1 MNKETGAK
9 KSPEYIA
16 NKGIKKNL
24 PIRLPIELHKKLK
37 IYAAK
42 QDKTM
47 VEIVIEQIEKLPLK

>member
-1 MNKETGAK
+1 MPRKQIFK
-9 KSPEYIA
+9 VKA
-16 NKGIKKNL
+16 NTEIKKNL

-47 VEIVIEQIEKLPLK
+47 VEIVIEQIEKLPLN

>member
-1 MNKETGAK
+1 MARKQSFTDKPNTE
-9 KSPEYIA
+9 
-16 NKGIKKNL
+16 IKKNL
-24 PIRLPIELHKKLK
+24 PIRLPIALHKKLK

>member
-1 MNKETGAK
+1 MPKQPCKDKGNK
-9 KSPEYIA
+9 
-16 NKGIKKNL
+16 NIKKNL